1 MSARVLMAN
10 STTAMRT
17 INNGLCIA
25 TSNATPEAYVTKI
38 IAVQMNP
45 H

>member
-10 STTAMRT
+10 STTAMRI

-25 TSNATPEAYVTKI
+25 TSNATPEAYAIKLSGFK
-38 IAVQMNP
+38 
-45 H
+45 